1 MNGSKI
7 ESILYNRF
15 VSLFTSKKKNIIGR
29 YNGFI
34 ENTYSYFS
42 YSYSV
47 R

>member
-15 VSLFTSKKKNIIGR
+15 VSSFTSKKRKIIGR
-29 YNGFI
+29 YNEFI
-34 ENTYSYFS
+34 ENTYSYSS

-47 R
+47 K